1 MVVSYRIVPENGFS
15 DYYFCKQMENPQ
27 YLPHVHSHIE
37 FIFVLD
43 GILQIT
49 IDKLERTLVQGDLA
63 VVMPYE
69 PHSYNGNA
77 KLFVLAC
84 PPDYISEYRQILKD
98 KSFDPPFTTF
108 TATHEIIITDII
120 KSNFQD
126 NFKKKALLYYTVSRL
141 MECCKVT
148 GVPSFA
154 FDVYRKALLYISEN
168 HSDNITLE
176 TTAAHVGVTPS
187 HLSRVLNTGNKPGF
201 SEILNS
207 IRVYAARD
215 LLEQSAMNISEVA
228 MAAGFGSIRNFNR
241 LFKRHFG
248 CNPSDIKR

>member
-1 MVVSYRIVPENGFS
+1 MSYRIIPENGFS
-15 DYYFCKQMENPQ
+15 DYYFCKQIENPQ

-43 GILQIT
+43 GSLQIS
-49 IDKLERTLVQGDLA
+49 IDKDQRTLSNGALA

-69 PHSYNGNA
+69 PHSYQGKA

-84 PPDYISEYRQILKD
+84 PPEYITEYRQILKD
-98 KSFDPPFTTF
+98 KRFDPPYTTF
-108 TATHEIIITDII
+108 TPTHEAIIRDII
-120 KSNFQD
+120 DSNFQD

-141 MECCKVT
+141 MEYCLVADA
-148 GVPSFA
+148 PSFA

-168 HSDNITLE
+168 HAENITLE
-176 TTAAHVGVTPS
+176 TTAAYVGVTPS

-207 IRVYAARD
+207 IRVYAARSM
-215 LLEQSAMNISEVA
+215 LEQSAMNISEVA

-241 LFKRHFG
+241 LFKHHFG